1 MLKNKYLTKVCL
13 ALLALLFGIEI
24 FLFVSLANSKIL
36 INAVYSELGYNFL
49 EWFEYYGEK
58 IDAFYSL
65 AFFSF
70 GIIYLI
76 WVYKAHFNLSLLGA
90 KNLRYSHS
98 SAIWWWFV
106 PIANLWKPYS
116 VLKEIMV
123 ESQKLAFGSV
133 QDNKFVI
140 LLIIWWILHIP
151 SSFLYTIVNKMGDP
165 STLSG
170 VQLLLNMAL
179 LQSILVI
186 LLSVINFYLIYN
198 IDKCQQKANQ
208 SKPISLQKS

>member
-24 FLFVSLANSKIL
+24 FHFVSLANSKIL

-58 IDAFYSL
+58 IDAFYRL

-106 PIANLWKPYS
+106 PIASLWKPYS

-140 LLIIWWILHIP
+140 LLIIWWILHLP

-186 LLSVINFYLIYN
+186 LISVINFYLIYN
-198 IDKCQQKANQ
+198 VDKWQQKANQ